1 MLFRSA
7 RLSTEFPAVTPESI
21 QGRCVPFTLFQG
33 PETYG
38 FRLTDSQPG
47 LFTMNGD
54 CSWKGE
60 FTKVPITCDAE
71 VKGSLWEREFSSGNP
86 TTFEQSELTM
96 GTSVGFAVA
105 TVVEKTRATSA
116 ASVTSAKGES
126 PARETGAAS
135 TGSQGVAGRAP
146 LPTGVMV
153 MAGGAFAVGAAAW
166 AL

>member
-1 MLFRSA
+1 M
-7 RLSTEFPAVTPESI
+7 PAVTPQSI
-21 QGRCVPFTLFQG
+21 QGGCVPFTLFQG

-38 FRLTDSQPG
+38 FRLTDAQPG
-47 LFTMNGD
+47 LFTLNGD

-71 VKGSLWEREFSSGNP
+71 AKGTLWEKEFSSGDP
-86 TTFEQSELTM
+86 QTFEQSELSM

-105 TVVEKTRATSA
+105 TVVERTAATTSG

-135 TGSQGVAGRAP
+135 TGSQGVAGSVP
-146 LPTGVMV
+146 LPTGVVV

-166 AL
+166 VL